1 MNNRATTMVHTL
13 KSPMKLDKEEKIDKK
28 QGSRL
33 MDSQKGRI
41 ISRRCSNRER
51 KLALLEDVDKLKKKL
66 RHEENVHRA
75 LERAFTRPLGALP
88 RLPPY
93 LPSYTLELLAEVAV
107 LEEEVVYLEEQIVN
121 FRKGLYEEVANNSSS
136 KRIKENPT
144 DLYNNKKDQSHS
156 PTFVYENTATLA
168 DGSVPRLTRN
178 RSIRST
184 NEKQTLKRDQLIS
197 PSFVCENSATLV
209 ADSTQ
214 LVPRLSRDR
223 STRSTNGNQPL
234 KRAHCSEDGRGKD
247 NQSCIDT
254 ARKNKQ
260 SPKQPAQISST
271 PVKGASMAQSS
282 KEKHLDSLK
291 PELESRTV
299 DQYIA
304 DASSLVMAQEKASE
318 GEGNSP
324 NKISE
329 DILKCLSSIFLR
341 MSTQKN
347 RNSDSG
353 ISFPLM
359 QTTSLENNT
368 ETELHDP
375 YGICKDLRKR
385 DIGLYKHLC
394 SIEAKTIDAHRMT
407 NSLFLI
413 QRLKI
418 LLGKLASVELKG
430 LKHQQKLA
438 FWINIYNSCM
448 MNAFLEN
455 GIPESPQKVVALMQK
470 AMINVGGQSLNAM
483 TIEHFILRLPHLTKS
498 VCSEGNT
505 TDEMKQLSVFGLEW
519 SEPLV
524 TFALSCGSWSSPA
537 VRVYTA
543 SQVENELEA
552 AKKNYLQAAVGIS
565 SSNKLVIPKLLDWY
579 LLDFAKNLESL
590 VDWICLQLPSDLR
603 NEASRYLERGKGEPL
618 TQSVQVVP
626 YDFSFRYL
634 LHE

>member
-1 MNNRATTMVHTL
+1 MNNRAKTMVHTL
-13 KSPMKLDKEEKIDKK
+13 RSPMKLDKEEKFEKK

-33 MDSQKGRI
+33 MDSR
-41 ISRRCSNRER
+41 ISRRCSSRER

-66 RHEENVHRA
+66 RHEESVHRA

-93 LPSYTLELLAEVAV
+93 LPSNTLELLAEVAV
-107 LEEEVVYLEEQIVN
+107 LEEEVVYLEEQVVN

-136 KRIKENPT
+136 KRIKENPA
-144 DLYNNKKDQSHS
+144 DLYDNKKDQSHS
-156 PTFVYENTATLA
+156 PTCVYENPATLA
-168 DGSVPRLTRN
+168 AGSTQLVPRLN
-178 RSIRST
+178 PDRST
-184 NEKQTLKRDQLIS
+184 KSTNGKQPLKKDQAIS
-197 PSFVCENSATLV
+197 PSFVCENTATLV

-223 STRSTNGNQPL
+223 STRSTTGKQPS
-234 KRAHCSEDGRGKD
+234 KRAHCSEDGRGRD
-247 NQSCIDT
+247 NQSCIDS
-254 ARKNKQ
+254 ARNDKQ
-260 SPKQPAQISST
+260 APKQLGQMIRT
-271 PVKGASMAQSS
+271 PVKGASTAQSS
-282 KEKHLDSLK
+282 KEKHLNSLK
-291 PELESRTV
+291 PELDCRTV
-299 DQYIA
+299 DQDIA
-304 DASSLVMAQEKASE
+304 EASSLVMPQERASE
-318 GEGNSP
+318 GEGSSP

-329 DILKCLSSIFLR
+329 DVLKCLSSIFLR

-353 ISFPLM
+353 IFSPLM
-359 QTTSLENNT
+359 QTTSLENT
-368 ETELHDP
+368 KETEFQDP

-385 DIGLYKHLC
+385 DVGSYKHLC
-394 SIEAKTIDAHRMT
+394 SIEAKTIEAHRT
-407 NSLFLI
+407 ANSLFLI

-448 MNAFLEN
+448 MNAFLET

-505 TDEMKQLSVFGLEW
+505 TDEMKQLSIFGLEW

-537 VRVYTA
+537 SVYC
-543 SQVENELEA
+543 
-552 AKKNYLQAAVGIS
+552 
-565 SSNKLVIPKLLDWY
+565 IP
-579 LLDFAKNLESL
+579 S
-590 VDWICLQLPSDLR
+590 
-603 NEASRYLERGKGEPL
+603 
-618 TQSVQVVP
+618 
-626 YDFSFRYL
+626 
-634 LHE
+634 